1 MSEGFDKEAEREK
14 LREKYGEEED
24 REATRQMSEL
34 LLKGATMTNRHC
46 DSCGDP
52 VFRYDGQEFCPTCQG
67 ADGAGTGTD
76 AGAGGETA
84 AESDAA
90 TDDGSPRS
98 TTDSGTPQST
108 TDGESAAPT
117 RSEAGDEPTRR
128 ETRGR
133 PEPAGRTPTE
143 RPATPAPTEGGSGG
157 EREGERGR
165 DSRASLERTLTRF
178 ARAAEASEDPRAARE
193 HLAAARE
200 AAEAL
205 AALRR

>member
-67 ADGAGTGTD
+67 ADGAGTD
-76 AGAGGETA
+76 AGTGGETA

-90 TDDGSPRS
+90 TDDGSSRS
-98 TTDSGTPQST
+98 TANGEIPQPT
-108 TDGESAAPT
+108 TDGESAAPA
-117 RSEAGDEPTRR
+117 RSEAGDEPARR

-143 RPATPAPTEGGSGG
+143 RPATPAPAEGGS
-157 EREGERGR
+157 EGERGR
-165 DSRASLERTLTRF
+165 NPQASLERTLTRF

>member
-14 LREKYGEEED
+14 LREKYGEED

-98 TTDSGTPQST
+98 TTDSGTPQPT
-108 TDGESAAPT
+108 TDGESAAPA
-117 RSEAGDEPTRR
+117 RSEARGEPTRW
-128 ETRGR
+128 ETRGQSA
-133 PEPAGRTPTE
+133 PAGRTPTE

-165 DSRASLERTLTRF
+165 DPRASLERTLTRF